1 MAALLTSISI
11 DRTQLERTSH
21 SLVRSDIL
29 DQVTVLDEKKNLLK
43 NIYKL
48 NKCFS
53 KCKTKLD
60 VGLNV
65 RNWEKGVITCI

>member
-29 DQVTVLDEKKNLLK
+29 DQVTVLDEKKK
-43 NIYKL
+43 SFKKYI
-48 NKCFS
+48 
-53 KCKTKLD
+53 
-60 VGLNV
+60 
-65 RNWEKGVITCI
+65 